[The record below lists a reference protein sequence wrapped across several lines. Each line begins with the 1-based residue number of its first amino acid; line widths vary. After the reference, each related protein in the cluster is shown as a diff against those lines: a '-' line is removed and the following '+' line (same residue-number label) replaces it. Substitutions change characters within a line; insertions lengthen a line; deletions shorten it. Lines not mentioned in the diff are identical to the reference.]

1 MVVAT
6 NSFTRLPFVEKYR
19 PTNLKDLVSH
29 DDVIRTITKMA
40 DERRIPHFL
49 LYGPPGTGKTT
60 TMLAMARHLFGP
72 KDYKSHVMEFNA
84 SDDRGIEVVRNNIVR
99 FAESTAINI
108 NSEHKRRLNFKLIIL
123 DEADAM
129 TKEAQNALKRVIEKY
144 AVNIRFCLICN
155 HVSSI
160 IPAIQSRC
168 TRFRFPPLKKEQI
181 IPRLDHVIA
190 EEKLN
195 VTADGKE
202 ALFQLS
208 GGDMRKILNVLQ
220 STSLAF
226 DIVDRRNVY
235 ACVGQ
240 PDPQVIERI
249 FKILLNDSLAD
260 AYEKITKLQLENAI
274 SLSDV
279 LENMLDHVLSL
290 NFGDEYILAAL
301 VEQLSDIQKRV
312 TNGCSEMLQLHG
324 LIASFV
330 FARENDPLIQP
341 SNGGIPQHQ
350 QTQRPFVQQPI
361 HQQPMHQQPIHQQ
374 MPAGPQPQYVPQ
386 NQQQNERRDPTR
398 PTIQERIQNLHPPP
412 ISIELL
418 SNVQNMSVLQLCQIG
433 RDITQEVS
441 IRLLNI
447 LSVFRVGIEQRRG
460 LPQLDSEAILVYAK
474 FLFRKLEEVRIRI
487 DKMRAQLAT
496 PVLDEDTF
504 FKEITNMDP
513 VDSGPN
519 SSTTYNAL
527 VEQFETNRSKIIDM
541 NNKIKKLEWLLT
553 TSNPQLLP

>member
-19 PTNLKDLVSH
+19 PTNLGDLVSH
-29 DDVIRTITKMA
+29 EDVIRTITKMA

-72 KDYKSHVMEFNA
+72 KDYKTHVMEFNA

-108 NSEHKRRLNFKLIIL
+108 HSEHKRRLNFKLIIL

-144 AVNIRFCLICN
+144 ALNIRFCLICN

-168 TRFRFPPLKKEQI
+168 TRFRFAPLKKEQI

-226 DIVDRRNVY
+226 DVIDRKNVY

-249 FKILLNDSLAD
+249 FKILLSDSVAD
-260 AYEKITKLQLENAI
+260 AFEKISKLQLENAI

-279 LENMLDHVLSL
+279 LENMVDHVLSL
-290 NFGDEYILAAL
+290 NFGDESILAAL
-301 VEQLSDIQKRV
+301 IEQLSEIQKRV

-324 LIASFV
+324 LIASFI
-330 FARENDPLIQP
+330 FARE
-341 SNGGIPQHQ
+341 
-350 QTQRPFVQQPI
+350 
-361 HQQPMHQQPIHQQ
+361 
-374 MPAGPQPQYVPQ
+374 
-386 NQQQNERRDPTR
+386 
-398 PTIQERIQNLHPPP
+398 
-412 ISIELL
+412 
-418 SNVQNMSVLQLCQIG
+418 
-433 RDITQEVS
+433 
-441 IRLLNI
+441 
-447 LSVFRVGIEQRRG
+447 
-460 LPQLDSEAILVYAK
+460 K
-474 FLFRKLEEVRIRI
+474 FF
-487 DKMRAQLAT
+487 T
-496 PVLDEDTF
+496 
-504 FKEITNMDP
+504 
-513 VDSGPN
+513 
-519 SSTTYNAL
+519 
-527 VEQFETNRSKIIDM
+527 
-541 NNKIKKLEWLLT
+541 
-553 TSNPQLLP
+553 